1 MSKNMGGC
9 FKSKNSQTTNNNIKK
24 ENINEKEEFID
35 YSKSTANIYKKIGV
49 VGLYNLGN
57 TCYMNSLLQCL
68 KNIFPLTNFIFTDNF
83 YNGNLINQYKQLLC
97 NMISTKNDI
106 TDAYDYFI
114 ALGKIDSY
122 YCSHEQKDS
131 SKLFLTHIKGLSFF
145 SRPEASASGSVRMAG
160 RTRLDGRT

>member
-1 MSKNMGGC
+1 MGFNELEYVCNTFCPNFSCELCGMIYP
-9 FKSKNSQTTNNNIKK
+9 KSFYLN
-24 ENINEKEEFID
+24 D
-35 YSKSTANIYKKIGV
+35 KKISFQIFDF
-49 VGLYNLGN
+49 NL
-57 TCYMNSLLQCL
+57 
-68 KNIFPLTNFIFTDNF
+68 PLTNFIFTDNF

-145 SRPEASASGSVRMAG
+145 SRPEASASVRP
-160 RTRLDGRT
+160 